1 MKITLK
7 NTPEQCELIKAVG
20 SKDPAVSI
28 PAQQALAAFI
38 STVIQSVLQQAG
50 TVGAIYEDL
59 SFNEDDNPTI
69 PLDLYYNVEEN
80 WISTWSQ
87 NMAGGLPTSQ
97 IEGIKEMK
105 IGTYRIDTAVS
116 WAKKYAR
123 KSRLDVI
130 SKAIE
135 RMAQEILIKQERNG
149 WAVVLKA
156 VAEASTLTRQHI
168 LKSKVADVFHVN
180 DLSRMITL
188 LRRIHASWAKGTP
201 VGFDSKGLT
210 DLFVSPEIKEQ
221 IRAYAFN
228 AMNTV
233 GAASTALTSNDA
245 RNNGI
250 PLPDAIR
257 EQIFRAGGA
266 SEFYGVTL
274 TDLNELG
281 TAQRYNILFSE
292 FAKATD
298 YDSAN
303 RSAVF
308 SAANDEVLIGLDL
321 TKRSFI
327 RPVSTQADSGG
338 QFVTL
343 PDDQFYSTRADMAG
357 LYGYLEEGRVCID
370 ARSVCAIIV

>member
-7 NTPEQCELIKAVG
+7 NTPEQVELIKAVG
-20 SKDPAVSI
+20 SKDQSVSI

-38 STVIQSVLQQAG
+38 STVIQQVLQQAG

-59 SFNEDDNPTI
+59 SFNEDDSPTI

-80 WISTWSQ
+80 WITSWSQ

-97 IEGIKEMK
+97 IEGVKEMK

-156 VAEASTLTRQHI
+156 VAEASTLGKQHV
-168 LKSKVADVFHVN
+168 LRAGTADVFHVN
-180 DLSRMITL
+180 DLSRLITL

-210 DLFVSPEIKEQ
+210 DLFVSPEIKQQ
-221 IRAYAFN
+221 IRAFAFN

-233 GAASTALTSNDA
+233 GAANSPLTAGTDP

-257 EQIFRAGGA
+257 QQIFQAGGA
-266 SEFYGVTL
+266 SEFYGITL
-274 TDLNELG
+274 TDLNEFG
-281 TAQRYNILFSE
+281 TTQRYNVLFAE
-292 FAKATD
+292 FAKATG
-298 YDSAN
+298 YDSG
-303 RSAVF
+303 SAF
-308 SAANDEVLIGLDL
+308 NAASDEVLVGLDL

-327 RPVSTQADSGG
+327 RPVSQQADSGG

-343 PDDQFYSTRADMAG
+343 PDDQFYATRADTAG

-370 ARSVCAIIV
+370 ARSVCALIV